1 MTTNQSIALWELC
14 RQGLPLAADEA
25 AESWTRGLPFELPSG
40 VRISRSLDALIE
52 QCNWEVSQ
60 QEEAQAA

>member
-1 MTTNQSIALWELC
+1 MTTNQSLTLWELC

-25 AESWTRGLPFELPSG
+25 AEQWNLGQYYHLPSD
-40 VRISRSLDALIE
+40 VHVSRSLEALLE

-60 QEEAQAA
+60 MVEAA